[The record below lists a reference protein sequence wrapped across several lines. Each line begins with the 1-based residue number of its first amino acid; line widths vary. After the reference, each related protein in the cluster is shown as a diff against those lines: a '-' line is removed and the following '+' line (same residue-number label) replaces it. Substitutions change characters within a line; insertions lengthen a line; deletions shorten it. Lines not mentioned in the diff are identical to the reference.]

1 MRGRRSSSLIPEFR
15 DRLFSEAAAAHFA
28 GDACPVPGMR
38 PVSYNIL
45 DRETSGIERATVPIH
60 ETLAAI
66 IDAALARLA

>member
-1 MRGRRSSSLIPEFR
+1 
-15 DRLFSEAAAAHFA
+15 
-28 GDACPVPGMR
+28 MR

-45 DRETSGIERATVPIH
+45 GWETSGIERATVPIH